1 MNTQST
7 RERNYKMI
15 ILNKQKFTKAHPN
28 FFWAISNP
36 TMSPPTAKL
45 FHD

>member
-15 ILNKQKFTKAHPN
+15 ILNKQKFTKAQLFLGDFKPN
-28 FFWAISNP
+28 YVTSCRKIVS
-36 TMSPPTAKL
+36 
-45 FHD
+45 